1 MAKFKITATVMTT
14 VVKEIEAPTK
24 EEAERIFY
32 DDTYQNI
39 VEDADEVYITDINTD
54 YVETTSIDYEVHITE
69 IEYDWTKKM
78 TTQTYPKNSLSGW
91 NQTETKT
98 MTISILNSTIS
109 SVTPSRAKSGGQSKT
124 SDIKSYHPSNQSGKE
139 NPVNKPPLRK
149 GNTATK
155 LKFIGG
161 KMYEKLQQN
170 V

>member
-69 IEYDWTKKM
+69 IEYDLDEEDDDPDL
-78 TTQTYPKNSLSGW
+78 PKELTLWVESDRDKDDDDFDDIVCNAIEDEVGWMVKSFKYKVLS
-91 NQTETKT
+91 
-98 MTISILNSTIS
+98 
-109 SVTPSRAKSGGQSKT
+109 SK
-124 SDIKSYHPSNQSGKE
+124 
-139 NPVNKPPLRK
+139 
-149 GNTATK
+149 
-155 LKFIGG
+155 
-161 KMYEKLQQN
+161 
-170 V
+170 